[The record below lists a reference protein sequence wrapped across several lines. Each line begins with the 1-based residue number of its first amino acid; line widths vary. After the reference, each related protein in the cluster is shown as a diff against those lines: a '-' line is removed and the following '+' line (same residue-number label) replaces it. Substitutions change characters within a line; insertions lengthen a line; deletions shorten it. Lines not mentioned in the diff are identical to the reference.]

1 MPDWLFHIPLPA
13 VGCIVITC
21 ICGFALAGVVLTRRF
36 ILPRMKVNADDSEF
50 IGTMVQNVMVFY
62 GLAMA
67 LVAVSV
73 WETHSEVSASVSLE
87 ASRLGALY
95 RDVGEYPEPLRS
107 ELRAELHG
115 YADYLINEAWPQQKE
130 GIHPTRGIEWMTRF
144 QDSLFTF
151 EPTTENDKVIQA
163 EAFKEYNSMLE
174 ARHLRMDAMLISLP
188 DTLWFVIVVGAV
200 LSLTGT
206 FFFKV
211 ADVRLH
217 MIQVTLVSAFVG
229 LVITLIIAF
238 DRPFHGELGVGP
250 ESYGFIREQL
260 MTD

>member
-1 MPDWLFHIPLPA
+1 MPDWLFHLPLTG
-13 VGCIVITC
+13 VGCIVIAC
-21 ICGFALAGVVLTRRF
+21 ICGFSIVGVALTRRL

-50 IGTMVQNVMVFY
+50 SGTMVQAVMVFY
-62 GLAMA
+62 GLAIA

-73 WETHSEVSASVSLE
+73 WETHSEVSSSVSLE

-95 RDVGEYPEPLRS
+95 SDVGEYPEPLRS
-107 ELRAELHG
+107 ELRGELHG
-115 YADYLINEAWPQQKE
+115 YADYLIDEAWPQQRK
-130 GIHPTRGIEWMTRF
+130 GIHPTRGAEWMNRF

-151 EPTTENDKVIQA
+151 EPVTESSKVLHS
-163 EAFKEYNSMLE
+163 EAFRAYNLVLE

-188 DTLWFVIVVGAV
+188 DTLWFVIVVGAI
-200 LSLTGT
+200 LSLSGT

-211 ADVRLH
+211 ADEKLH

-260 MTD
+260 MAD